1 MTESITSPR
10 FEREKKYRPSGHPLC
25 SGVGVLIC
33 TLLLIAG
40 CDSDSTTSIENL
52 SANTSCCEHQQQTHQ
67 DITFALSTEQV
78 HPENPF
84 AIKLTLPEH
93 TQVIKAHLEGVGM
106 YMGRI
111 PVLFNK
117 VDAGNWIAST
127 QVGSCSEPTMRW
139 QLVVKTAQ
147 NTQQQIHHFQFI
159 STPAY

>member
-10 FEREKKYRPSGHPLC
+10 VEREKKYHSSGHPLR
-25 SGVGVLIC
+25 SGVGALFC

-52 SANTSCCEHQQQTHQ
+52 STNTSCCEHQQQTHQ
-67 DITFALSTEQV
+67 NITFALSAEQV
-78 HPENPF
+78 HPESPF
-84 AIKLTLPEH
+84 AIKLILPEH
-93 TQVIKAHLEGVGM
+93 TQVVKAHLEGVGM

-117 VDAGNWIAST
+117 VGADTWVAST

-139 QLVVKTAQ
+139 RLVVETAQ
-147 NTQQQIHHFQFI
+147 NTQQQTHHFQFT
-159 STPAY
+159 STPPY